1 MDKISRDDLKVLLE
15 RESPPCGAVSI
26 YMPTNRVGPGIQQNP
41 ARLKSLLTKTAD
53 RLIQARL
60 TPAEA
65 KQFMLPMLRLLGDQ
79 AFWQHPGDG
88 LAIFLNGDMF
98 RYYRLPLSFNEV
110 VSVGDRFYIKPLIP
124 FFGGED
130 RFFVLALSQNEVRL
144 ILGSPS
150 GSREI
155 DLAGAIPRRL
165 DEVQRDKKPGRA
177 LQYHAGA
184 PGKGKESEVFHGQS
198 WTEQAKKDIQRFFQ
212 QIDKGLH
219 RDILT
224 EETAP
229 LLLAGVDYLHP
240 IYKKVNT
247 YHNLFDRGITGNP
260 EGLGV
265 EELRKRGWALVEPHF
280 RQVRED
286 ALDEYRLLAGTGHTS
301 SDITEIVTNAY
312 AGKVELLL
320 VVPGTPRWGT
330 YNPATSTVAVHEKEA
345 IGDRDLLDF
354 AAACVLRHRGKVFV
368 IEPESMPDRAPGA
381 AIFRHERH
389 GPKLG
394 HRTGTKAGVI

>member
-1 MDKISRDDLKVLLE
+1 
-15 RESPPCGAVSI
+15 
-26 YMPTNRVGPGIQQNP
+26 
-41 ARLKSLLTKTAD
+41 
-53 RLIQARL
+53 
-60 TPAEA
+60 
-65 KQFMLPMLRLLGDQ
+65 
-79 AFWQHPGDG
+79 
-88 LAIFLNGDMF
+88 
-98 RYYRLPLSFNEV
+98 
-110 VSVGDRFYIKPLIP
+110 
-124 FFGGED
+124 
-130 RFFVLALSQNEVRL
+130 
-144 ILGSPS
+144 
-150 GSREI
+150 
-155 DLAGAIPRRL
+155 
-165 DEVQRDKKPGRA
+165 
-177 LQYHAGA
+177 
-184 PGKGKESEVFHGQS
+184 VFHGQS
-198 WTEQAKKDIQRFFQ
+198 MPEQAKKDIQRFFQ
-212 QIDKGLH
+212 QIDRGLH

-247 YHNLFDRGITGNP
+247 YRNLFDRGITGNP

-265 EELRKRGWALVEPHF
+265 EELRKRGWALVEPRF

-301 SDITEIVTNAY
+301 SDMTEIVTNAY

-330 YNPATSTVAVHEKEA
+330 FDPATSTVVVHEKEA

-368 IEPESMPDRAPGA
+368 IEPESMPDRAPGV

-394 HRTGTKAGVI
+394 HKTGANAGVI

>member
-1 MDKISRDDLKVLLE
+1 MDKISRDELKVLLE
-15 RESPPCGAVSI
+15 RESPPGGAVSI
-26 YMPTNRVGPGIQQNP
+26 FMPTDKVGPGIQQNP
-41 ARLKSLLTKTAD
+41 ARLKNLLTKTVD
-53 RLIQARL
+53 RLILAKL
-60 TPAEA
+60 APAEA

-88 LAIFLNGDMF
+88 LAIFLDGDLF
-98 RYYRLPLSFNEV
+98 RYYRLPLSFKEL

-124 FFGGED
+124 LFGGED

-144 ILGSPS
+144 VQGSPS
-150 GSREI
+150 GGREI
-155 DLAGAIPRRL
+155 HLAGVVPRSL
-165 DEVQRDKKPGRA
+165 AEIQKDKKPGRA
-177 LQYHAGA
+177 LRYHSGA
-184 PGKGKESEVFHGQS
+184 PGKGKESEVFYGQNMS
-198 WTEQAKKDIQRFFQ
+198 EQAKKDIQRFFQ
-212 QIDKGLH
+212 QIDRGLH
-219 RDILT
+219 HEILT

-240 IYKKVNT
+240 IFKKVNT
-247 YHNLFDRGITGNP
+247 YRNLFDRGITGNP
-260 EGLGV
+260 EGLSV

-286 ALDEYRLLAGTGHTS
+286 ALNEYRLLAGTGHTS

-312 AGKVELLL
+312 SGKVELLL
-320 VVPGTPRWGT
+320 IAPGIPRWGT
-330 YNPATSTVAVHEKEA
+330 FHPATNTVMVHEKEV

-354 AAACVLRHRGKVFV
+354 TAACVLRHRGKVYV
-368 IEPESMPDRAPGA
+368 IEPERMPDRAPGV

-394 HRTGTKAGVI
+394 HTREANAGVS